1 MRHEDAATDWFE
13 QGDVADAQATIEVVR
28 RARVIDPIEPS
39 PWPCWSASAVL
50 HGAFM
55 ALVLMIP
62 PMAAW
67 DMLDAE
73 PHPALDRLIS
83 ARMVIVT
90 PTAVEPLRGVALL
103 GDGHD
108 VVLGARA
115 AGDDG
120 LAGAR
125 EPMREVERGQRREAR
140 ARAQREQPTDLRS
153 TLAAL
158 REVAREDESMD
169 AALGQLRDAPSAQT
183 RGVDGLGVSGAGR
196 GGAGQDSSMGLAILP
211 RRQARALGAQG
222 VLAEGDSVGE
232 SELSV
237 SYARALPTHG
247 CLTPRMVEGAVQ
259 RREPQIRACY
269 QAALERH
276 PTLSGRLSLSLS
288 IDQTG
293 QISHISAE
301 GDSLRDAVME
311 RCIEE
316 RLATLRFPPFAQ
328 CERVVANFPFRFKRR
343 ALDPR

>member
-28 RARVIDPIEPS
+28 RARFIDPLEPS

-73 PHPALDRLIS
+73 QHPALDRLIS
-83 ARMVIVT
+83 TQLVLVT
-90 PTAVEPLRGVALL
+90 PSAVEPLRGVALL
-103 GDGHD
+103 GDGQD
-108 VVLGARA
+108 AALGARA
-115 AGDDG
+115 AGEDG

-140 ARAQREQPTDLRS
+140 ARAQRQPPTDLRS

-158 REVAREDESMD
+158 REVAREDESME

-183 RGVDGLGVSGAGR
+183 RGVEGLGVSGAGR
-196 GGAGQDSSMGLAILP
+196 GGAGQDSSLGLAILP

-222 VLAEGDSVGE
+222 VLADGDAVGQ

-237 SYARALPTHG
+237 AYVREQPARS
-247 CLTPRMVEGAVQ
+247 CLTPHMVEGAIQ

-293 QISHISAE
+293 QISHISAR

-343 ALDPR
+343 AVEPR